1 MRRSLP
7 LLFPAT
13 VVLGSLLV
21 GPGCSSDD
29 DPDAEP
35 PSSTAPV
42 DGADGAVD
50 GIEGVRV
57 VPAESR
63 DHVET
68 PVAYPTSPPAGGAH
82 FPAWQNCGF
91 YTVPVPD
98 ETAVHSLEHG
108 AVWVTYRTDVPASEL
123 ADLEALATGETH
135 VLASPYEQ
143 DPPFVVTAWER
154 QLDLDS
160 LEDPRFGRF
169 LDAYLEQGPEPGAVC
184 SGAIGVP
191 PEDATGS

>member
-1 MRRSLP
+1 MRRSLQ
-7 LLFPAT
+7 LLLPAT
-13 VVLGSLLV
+13 AVVGSLLV
-21 GPGCSSDD
+21 GAGCSSDD
-29 DPDAEP
+29 EP
-35 PSSTAPV
+35 GGASSSSTTGA
-42 DGADGAVD
+42 ADGAVD

-68 PVAYPTSPPAGGAH
+68 RVAYPTSPPAGGAH

-123 ADLEALATGETH
+123 ADLAALAAGETH
-135 VLASPYEQ
+135 LLASPYEQ
-143 DPPFVVTAWER
+143 DPPFVVTAWGH

-169 LDAYLEQGPEPGAVC
+169 LDAYLEQGPERGAVC